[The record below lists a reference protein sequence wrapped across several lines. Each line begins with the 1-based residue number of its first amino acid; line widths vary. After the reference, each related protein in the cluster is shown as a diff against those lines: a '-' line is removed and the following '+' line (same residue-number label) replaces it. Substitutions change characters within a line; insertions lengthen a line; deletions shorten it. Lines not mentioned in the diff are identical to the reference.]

1 MRADLVPSVQRRC
14 APMMLLLCLAACAV
28 APLARSL
35 MRLPT
40 AAFEGG
46 PAITGPHA
54 SAGGS
59 PIKGSGPWPTEGS
72 RGQPIEAAPEWP
84 TTWEGR
90 PLRPLAPSA
99 VEQRFAA
106 QFPGR
111 VARLTDGDALLVWRD
126 VQAPTRMLHPAADCF
141 RALGYRIENAA
152 LEHDAQRRL
161 WRCFVAQRGT
171 QGLRVCERIVDAD
184 GLAFTDS
191 SSWYW
196 AAQLGRSRGPWQAI
210 TVTRAL

>member
-90 PLRPLAPSA
+90 PLRPGLRATARWCVRSGPPVADLEVHRVATAAIDEA
-99 VEQRFAA
+99 VAIR
-106 QFPGR
+106 FPGR
-111 VARLTDGDALLVWRD
+111 KPRAHARRQHLFAGVREQHELAAHHVDELVL
-126 VQAPTRMLHPAADCF
+126 V
-141 RALGYRIENAA
+141 
-152 LEHDAQRRL
+152 
-161 WRCFVAQRGT
+161 
-171 QGLRVCERIVDAD
+171 
-184 GLAFTDS
+184 
-191 SSWYW
+191 
-196 AAQLGRSRGPWQAI
+196 
-210 TVTRAL
+210 